1 MLEKPVT
8 EVETTFKI
16 ISFYFCLTF
25 TLYGNL
31 RYSSLVIL
39 LNIAADNTMSFLL
52 AEMFL
57 GVFSNIFLARLMF
70 ASERSAFRLT
80 EFFFFFYSGS
90 FHMSDIFNNLL
101 SCLFTSWCIIK
112 LLPKCCW
119 SYYYHYY

>member
-25 TLYGNL
+25 TLYGNI

-70 ASERSAFRLT
+70 ALERSAFRLT
-80 EFFFFFYSGS
+80 EFYFFSIQARS
-90 FHMSDIFNNLL
+90 I
-101 SCLFTSWCIIK
+101 
-112 LLPKCCW
+112 
-119 SYYYHYY
+119 